1 MRVGCALRRVEI
13 HRNIDM
19 AAARCDAFHSIAISG
34 MAAARH
40 HSRVEG
46 SSMQDLASARIGV
59 IGLGYVGLPLAVE
72 FGKQFDTL
80 GYDIDA
86 GRIAALHD
94 STDHNREITD
104 EELTASVHLRLSA
117 SLDDLRDRSVYIV
130 TVPTPIDEHKRPD
143 FSPLIDASR
152 SIGSV
157 LARGDV
163 VIYESTVYPGATE
176 EICVPEL
183 ERSSGLRFNE
193 DFFVG
198 YSPERINPGDRKRRL
213 VDIPK
218 VTSGSTPEAAEF
230 IDALYRSIITAG
242 THKAPSLQV
251 AEAAKVVENT
261 QRDANIALI
270 NEFALIFHRLGIDTT
285 EVLEAAGTKWNFLP
299 FRPGLVGGHCIGVD
313 PYYLIQK
320 AQSAGY
326 YPDILLACRRIN
338 DAMGRHVAAA
348 VIKLMIQRGMTV
360 AGARILILGITFKEN
375 CPDLRNTRVIDLA
388 REFGDYGAVVD
399 IHDPWADA
407 AQAMQEYGVALVA
420 QPEPGCYD
428 AIVVAVAHEEF
439 RMLGVEGL
447 RRLANGRAVI
457 YDIKGMFPKEAIDAR
472 L

>member
-1 MRVGCALRRVEI
+1 
-13 HRNIDM
+13 
-19 AAARCDAFHSIAISG
+19 
-34 MAAARH
+34 
-40 HSRVEG
+40 
-46 SSMQDLASARIGV
+46 MQDLASARIGV

-72 FGKQFDTL
+72 LGRQYDTL
-80 GYDIDA
+80 GYDIDP
-86 GRIAALHD
+86 GRIAALRD
-94 STDHNREITD
+94 GGDHNREVSHD
-104 EELTASVHLRLSA
+104 ELVGSAHLRLSA
-117 SLDDLRDRSVYIV
+117 SLDDLRDRNVYVV
-130 TVPTPIDEHKRPD
+130 TVPTPVDEHKRPD

-183 ERSSGLRFNE
+183 ENASGLRFNI

-198 YSPERINPGDRKRRL
+198 YSPERINPGDRNRRL

-242 THKAPSLQV
+242 THKASSLKV
-251 AEAAKVVENT
+251 ADAAKVVENT

-320 AQSAGY
+320 AQSTGY

-338 DAMGRHVAAA
+338 DAMGKHVAAQ

-388 REFGDYGAVVD
+388 REFSDYGAVVD
-399 IHDPWADA
+399 IHDPWADR
-407 AQAMQEYGVALVA
+407 AQAARDYGVELLA
-420 QPEPGCYD
+420 QPREGDYD
-428 AIVVAVAHEEF
+428 AIVVAVGHDEF
-439 RMLGVEGL
+439 RTLGVDGL
-447 RRLANGRAVI
+447 RRLGNGRAVI
-457 YDIKGMFPKEAIDAR
+457 YDIKGMFPKDAVDAR

>member
-1 MRVGCALRRVEI
+1 
-13 HRNIDM
+13 
-19 AAARCDAFHSIAISG
+19 
-34 MAAARH
+34 
-40 HSRVEG
+40 
-46 SSMQDLASARIGV
+46 MQDSGARRLDDARIAV
-59 IGLGYVGLPLAVE
+59 VGLGYVGLPLAVE
-72 FGKQFDTL
+72 FGRQYDTL

-86 GRIAALHD
+86 TRISALRQGD
-94 STDHNREITD
+94 GDRNREVGAG
-104 EELTASVHLRLSA
+104 ELATSTRLRFADALE
-117 SLDDLRDRSVYIV
+117 DLRDRNVYIV
-130 TVPTPIDEHKRPD
+130 TVPTPINEHKHPD
-143 FSPLIDASR
+143 FSPLINASR
-152 SIGSV
+152 DIGGM
-157 LARGDV
+157 LKAGDI

-183 ERSSGLRFNE
+183 ERTSGLRFNL

-198 YSPERINPGDRKRRL
+198 YSPERINPGDQQRRL

-218 VTSGSTPEAAEF
+218 VTSGSTPETADF
-230 IDALYRSIITAG
+230 VDALYRSIIKAG
-242 THKAPSLQV
+242 THKASSLRV
-251 AEAAKVVENT
+251 AEAAKVIENT

-338 DAMGRHVAAA
+338 DGMGAHIASE
-348 VIKLMIQRGMTV
+348 VIKLMIQRGIAV
-360 AGARILILGITFKEN
+360 SGARILLLGLTFKEN

-388 REFGDYGAVVD
+388 REFADYGAQVD
-399 IHDPWADA
+399 IHDPWADR
-407 AQAMQEYGVALVA
+407 AQAAHEYGVDLLVDA
-420 QPEPGCYD
+420 PQPGAYD
-428 AIVVAVAHEEF
+428 AIVVAVAHDEF
-439 RMLGVEGL
+439 RAMGVDGL

-457 YDIKGMFPKEAIDAR
+457 YDIKGIFPKDAVDAR

>member
-1 MRVGCALRRVEI
+1 
-13 HRNIDM
+13 
-19 AAARCDAFHSIAISG
+19 
-34 MAAARH
+34 
-40 HSRVEG
+40 
-46 SSMQDLASARIGV
+46 MQDPASARIGV
-59 IGLGYVGLPLAVE
+59 IGLGYVGLPLAIE
-72 FGKQFDTL
+72 FGKRYDTL

-86 GRIAALHD
+86 GRISALLD
-94 STDHNREITD
+94 GGDHNREVTR
-104 EELTASVHLRLSA
+104 EELAGAVRLRLGSVREE
-117 SLDDLRDRSVYIV
+117 LRDRNVYIV
-130 TVPTPIDEHKRPD
+130 TVPTPVDEHKRPD

-152 SIGSV
+152 GIGSV
-157 LARGDV
+157 LSPGDV

-183 ERSSGLRFNE
+183 ERVSGLRFNV

-198 YSPERINPGDRKRRL
+198 YSPERINPGDRNRRL

-242 THKAPSLQV
+242 THKASSLKV

-261 QRDANIALI
+261 QRDANLALI

-338 DAMGRHVAAA
+338 DAMGKHVAAQ

-388 REFGDYGAVVD
+388 REFRDYGALVD
-399 IHDPWADA
+399 IHDPWADRGQA
-407 AQAMQEYGVALVA
+407 ANDYGVELLAT
-420 QPEPGCYD
+420 PEQGAYD
-428 AIVVAVAHEEF
+428 AIIVAVSHDEF
-439 RMLGVEGL
+439 RALGIDGL
-447 RRLANGRAVI
+447 RRLGNDRAVI
-457 YDIKGMFPKEAIDAR
+457 YDIKGMFPKDAVDAR